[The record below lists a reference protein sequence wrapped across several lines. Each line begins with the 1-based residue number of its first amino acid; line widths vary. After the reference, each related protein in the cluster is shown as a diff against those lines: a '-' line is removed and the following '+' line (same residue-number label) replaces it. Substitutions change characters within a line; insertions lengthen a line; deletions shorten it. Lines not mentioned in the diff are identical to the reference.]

1 MNGKNLAKI
10 YVVEIKTVSLSSVA
24 GVMGGKKGAKNGGKL
39 H

>member
-10 YVVEIKTVSLSSVA
+10 YVVETKTVSLSSVA
-24 GVMGGKKGAKNGGKL
+24 GVMEKKGAKNGGKL